1 MQADA
6 VLGAAR
12 AADQSSRSSNG
23 LAPIPAVH
31 FFEAKKWFEDMST
44 VMPLLKAMPK
54 GAALHVRT
62 PTLYTAYA
70 HTRTRTHSHALTRT
84 HAHARTRTR
93 MHTHITYPYAV
104 PFPHPPYQLYIWCV

>member
-1 MQADA
+1 MSTLLLACIATALVLFGPSPPTPPQYADYMKERAAMLAAEEAEWLGGGAASLTAEELKADA

-54 GAALHVRT
+54 GAALH
-62 PTLYTAYA
+62 
-70 HTRTRTHSHALTRT
+70 
-84 HAHARTRTR
+84 
-93 MHTHITYPYAV
+93 
-104 PFPHPPYQLYIWCV
+104 